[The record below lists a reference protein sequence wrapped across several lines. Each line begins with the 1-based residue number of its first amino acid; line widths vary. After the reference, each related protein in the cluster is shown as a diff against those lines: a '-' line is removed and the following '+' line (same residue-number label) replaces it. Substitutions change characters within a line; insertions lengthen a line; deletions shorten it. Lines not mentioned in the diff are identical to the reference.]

1 MTLFPDFPLTT
12 SSLAHT
18 ALSRAFSLELARSL
32 ALRGVLRAPKTIV
45 LDVLG
50 PLCLAVLTIVDLY
63 TEFISFSAGQPAP
76 GEAPVDASAAAAAD
90 GAPGTTK
97 YPPPRAPVYVQ
108 DGGWG

>member
-1 MTLFPDFPLTT
+1 MLD
-12 SSLAHT
+12 
-18 ALSRAFSLELARSL
+18 
-32 ALRGVLRAPKTIV
+32 V
-45 LDVLG
+45 LDVLD